1 MQDHIRFGLK
11 TRLKT
16 TAKFAD
22 GMFDAPS
29 NLFQNWAG
37 SKSKPAD
44 QKIEPTMGDKTGNK
58 GGDTTS
64 GDGNGTKKTADGT
77 TDGGADDAI
86 IAKLWQAAEDPNKKD
101 DLNADGTPKQQPLAG
116 DPPDPDKQ
124 VSDFLTKQGLGKFEM
139 SEQDMEGFKSGDPAI
154 IQATM
159 DKLNSRIQNGFIK
172 ALSNTNTLITKQ
184 VEKAVKD
191 AVGESKKL
199 IIDDKART
207 ALFTAMPWAKDPAIA
222 PVAETVMRKF
232 MEKPGATIEQ
242 AAKLT
247 VQYYR
252 HVAKQ
257 MDPEWEPN
265 TNTGGNF
272 RRTPSH
278 PGDMDFLSMLKG

>member
-1 MQDHIRFGLK
+1 MQELRFGLK
-11 TRLKT
+11 MRLKT

-22 GMFDAPS
+22 GMFDAPMAQ
-29 NLFQNWAG
+29 FQNWAG
-37 SKSKPAD
+37 SKTKPD
-44 QKIEPTMGDKTGNK
+44 VPKIDPTMGDKGGTK

-64 GDGNGTKKTADGT
+64 GNTDGTKKAADGT
-77 TDGGADDAI
+77 NVGGADDEI
-86 IAKLWQAAEDPNKKD
+86 ISKLWQQEVDPNKKD
-101 DLNADGTPKQQPLAG
+101 DATTTTTTTKQDEPV
-116 DPPDPDKQ
+116 DPDKQ
-124 VSDFLTKQGLGKFEM
+124 VSDFLAKQGLGDFKL
-139 SEQDMEGFKSGDPAI
+139 SEQELEGFKSGDPASV
-154 IQATM
+154 QATM

-191 AVGESKKL
+191 AVGESRKL

-207 ALFTAMPWAKDPAIA
+207 ALFAAIPWAKDPAIA

-232 MEKPGATIEQ
+232 MEKPGSTIEK

-247 VQYYR
+247 ADYYR

-265 TNTGGNF
+265 TNTGGSF

-278 PGDMDFLSMLKG
+278 PGDMDFLSILKG